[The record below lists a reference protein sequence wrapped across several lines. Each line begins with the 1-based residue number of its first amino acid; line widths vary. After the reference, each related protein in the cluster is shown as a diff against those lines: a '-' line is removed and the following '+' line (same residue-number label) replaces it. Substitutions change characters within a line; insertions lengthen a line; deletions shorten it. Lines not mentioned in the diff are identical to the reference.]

1 MDKLSGTYHVILAS
15 NRKLINQKN
24 VHTGL
29 GTQRKIQ
36 RQRIGG
42 LAGLLALSVITVPI
56 LALSC
61 KLRLVSFQAKL
72 IFQDGSECG
81 KKVGILYMKF
91 CSDVH
96 TMMGTSHIKICS
108 DVQNRVGTLQI
119 KMCLNVQNRMGTQ
132 HIKMCSDVP
141 SRVGTPHIK
150 ICSDV
155 QNRLGT
161 LHIKMCSDV

>member
-108 DVQNRVGTLQI
+108 DVQNRVGTPHT
-119 KMCLNVQNRMGTQ
+119 KM
-132 HIKMCSDVP
+132 
-141 SRVGTPHIK
+141 
-150 ICSDV
+150 CSDV
-155 QNRLGT
+155 QNRVGT
-161 LHIKMCSDV
+161 PHMKMCSDVQNKVGTLH

>member
-29 GTQRKIQ
+29 GTQRK

-42 LAGLLALSVITVPI
+42 LADLLALSVITVPI
-56 LALSC
+56 LALSF

-72 IFQDGSECG
+72 IFQDVSKCG

-96 TMMGTSHIKICS
+96 TKMGTSHIKICS

-119 KMCLNVQNRMGTQ
+119 KMC
-132 HIKMCSDVP
+132 
-141 SRVGTPHIK
+141 
-150 ICSDV
+150 
-155 QNRLGT
+155 
-161 LHIKMCSDV
+161 

>member
-1 MDKLSGTYHVILAS
+1 MFILGWGHS
-15 NRKLINQKN
+15 TKFNDR
-24 VHTGL
+24 GL
-29 GTQRKIQ
+29 G
-36 RQRIGG
+36 GW
-42 LAGLLALSVITVPI
+42 LALSVITVPI

-119 KMCLNVQNRMGTQ
+119 KMF
-132 HIKMCSDVP
+132 
-141 SRVGTPHIK
+141 
-150 ICSDV
+150 
-155 QNRLGT
+155 
-161 LHIKMCSDV
+161 

>member
-1 MDKLSGTYHVILAS
+1 MIW
-15 NRKLINQKN
+15 
-24 VHTGL
+24 
-29 GTQRKIQ
+29 
-36 RQRIGG
+36 G

-56 LALSC
+56 LALSF

-119 KMCLNVQNRMGTQ
+119 KMCSNVQNRMGTP

-141 SRVGTPHIK
+141 TRVGTNMFR
-150 ICSDV
+150 CS
-155 QNRLGT
+155 
-161 LHIKMCSDV
+161 K

>member
-108 DVQNRVGTLQI
+108 DVQNR
-119 KMCLNVQNRMGTQ
+119 MGTP
-132 HIKMCSDVP
+132 HIKMCSDV
-141 SRVGTPHIK
+141 
-150 ICSDV
+150 
-155 QNRLGT
+155 QNKVGT
-161 LHIKMCSDV
+161 LHIKMCSDVHTRAGTPHIKICSGVQIWWGHRT